1 MKIKKDDI
9 LCYKLSIYDLSLD
22 KWQDGPK
29 TYMSFDDAC
38 KDAESIRNTEHKA
51 VHVLK
56 YYVNEEYCR
65 FYPAKTSTYEENGI
79 SYSI

>member
-9 LCYKLSIYDLSLD
+9 LCYKLSIYDLSSD

-29 TYMSFDDAC
+29 TYMSFNEAC
-38 KDAESIRNTEHKA
+38 KDAEAIRNTEHKA

-65 FYPAKTSTYEENGI
+65 FYPAKTSTYEENGV
-79 SYSI
+79 SHEC